1 VKKIGKYIV
10 CGLLGKGGMST
21 VYKARLPFFDKIVA
35 LKLLSPHPNLT
46 GLLGPDA
53 LKGRFISEAAT
64 IASLCHPNFI
74 EVLDSDFDCETP
86 FFTMEYYC
94 HDLGKLIGESYRA
107 DLPCRIISLDKTIH
121 YCRQL
126 LAGLARLHRASVVH
140 RDIKPANLMITD
152 DDHIKICDFGFS
164 RLRGERL
171 GSPSSLLIG
180 SPFYAAPEQEK
191 DPDGVDH
198 RADLYSAGVIFHRLL
213 TGFLPE
219 DAIKNPGECHP
230 EADSNWDAFIRKALQ
245 NDPDL
250 RFATSDEM
258 LAALDGLS
266 AAWEKKKQ
274 DFCRLSPS
282 GNSSAV
288 QAEKRIAEKLRSA
301 PLKAS
306 PKEAGPI
313 FGCDR
318 LMRPVA
324 YSDVASTI
332 SVQGEV
338 AFDLL
343 NGLVWQRS
351 GSEDP
356 LDRAAAQAYAESLK
370 LEAFAGISGWR
381 LPTVDE
387 LLSLLRRPG
396 FGIEDCLP
404 PAFDKKQKALW
415 SCDRATFVSG
425 WYVNMELGFAGF
437 ADFTCRFHARAVASA
452 ENIHAPAKL
461 PV

>member
-1 VKKIGKYIV
+1 MKKIGKYII

-46 GLLGPDA
+46 SLLGPDA

-64 IASLCHPNFI
+64 IASLSHPNII
-74 EVLDSDFDCETP
+74 EVLDFDFDCETP

-107 DLPCRIISLDKTIH
+107 DLPCRILSLDKTIH

-126 LAGLARLHRASVVH
+126 LAGLARLHRAGLVH

-152 DDHIKICDFGFS
+152 DDRIKICDFGFS

-171 GSPSSLLIG
+171 GRPSSLLIG
-180 SPFYAAPEQEK
+180 TPFYAAPEQEK
-191 DPDGVDH
+191 DPDAVDH
-198 RADLYSAGVIFHRLL
+198 RADLYSAGIIFHRML

-219 DAIKNPGECHP
+219 DAIRNPGEYHP
-230 EADSNWDAFIRKALQ
+230 EADSSWDAFVRKALE
-245 NDPDL
+245 NDPES
-250 RFATSDEM
+250 RFATSEEM

-274 DFCRLSPS
+274 DFCRLFPP
-282 GNSSAV
+282 GNSSAI
-288 QAEKRIAEKLRSA
+288 QAEKQTAQKLRSA
-301 PLKAS
+301 ALKAS
-306 PKEAGPI
+306 TREAAAL
-313 FGCDR
+313 FACDS
-318 LMRPVA
+318 LMRP
-324 YSDVASTI
+324 ASYAEAGASI
-332 SVQGEV
+332 AVHEEV
-338 AFDLL
+338 AFDFL

-351 GSEDP
+351 GSDDT
-356 LDRAAAQAYAESLK
+356 LDRAAAQTYVESLK

-381 LPTVDE
+381 LPTVTE

-415 SCDRATFVSG
+415 SCDRCTFVSG

-437 ADFTCRFHARAVASA
+437 ADFTCRFHVRAVADA
-452 ENIHAPAKL
+452 ENIHTPAKR